1 MSDRDPLFTS
11 HSWQAFQQAL
21 GTEIKLSTAYHPQ
34 TDGQSERTIQTLE
47 DLLRSCTLEWGGD
60 WEQHLP
66 LVEFAYN
73 NSYQAS
79 IGMTPFE
86 ALYGRPCRSPT
97 CWLESPDVVIVGPQ
111 LLLEATE
118 KVNSIRQKIKASQ
131 DRQKSYADVRRKDLE
146 FEVGDSVYLKVS
158 PTKGNVRF
166 GFSGKLKPRYIGPF
180 DIIARIGDMAYEL
193 ALPPNMDKIHNVFHV
208 SMLKKYVRDESHII
222 PDFGELNVQ
231 PDTTYEEKPIKILDT
246 RDKVLRRKT
255 IRLVKVLW
263 SNRGQEEASWEKEDD
278 MKKEYPHLFSDN

>member
-1 MSDRDPLFTS
+1 M
-11 HSWQAFQQAL
+11 
-21 GTEIKLSTAYHPQ
+21 
-34 TDGQSERTIQTLE
+34 
-47 DLLRSCTLEWGGD
+47 
-60 WEQHLP
+60 
-66 LVEFAYN
+66 
-73 NSYQAS
+73 
-79 IGMTPFE
+79 
-86 ALYGRPCRSPT
+86 
-97 CWLESPDVVIVGPQ
+97 
-111 LLLEATE
+111 EATE

-158 PTKGNVRF
+158 PTKGTVRF

-180 DIIARIGDMAYEL
+180 DIIARVGDRAYEL

-222 PDFGELNVQ
+222 PNFGELNVQ
-231 PDTTYEEKPIKILDT
+231 PDTTYEEKPIRILDT

-263 SNRGQEEASWEKEDD
+263 SNRGREEASWEKEDD

>member
-1 MSDRDPLFTS
+1 M
-11 HSWQAFQQAL
+11 
-21 GTEIKLSTAYHPQ
+21 STAYHPQ

-60 WEQHLP
+60 WEQYLP

-146 FEVGDSVYLKVS
+146 FKVRDSVYLKVS
-158 PTKGNVRF
+158 STKLAVRF
-166 GFSGKLKPRYIGPF
+166 GFSGKLKPRYICPF
-180 DIIARIGDMAYEL
+180 DIIARVGDRA
-193 ALPPNMDKIHNVFHV
+193 
-208 SMLKKYVRDESHII
+208 
-222 PDFGELNVQ
+222 
-231 PDTTYEEKPIKILDT
+231 
-246 RDKVLRRKT
+246 
-255 IRLVKVLW
+255 
-263 SNRGQEEASWEKEDD
+263 
-278 MKKEYPHLFSDN
+278 

>member
-1 MSDRDPLFTS
+1 M
-11 HSWQAFQQAL
+11 A
-21 GTEIKLSTAYHPQ
+21 
-34 TDGQSERTIQTLE
+34 
-47 DLLRSCTLEWGGD
+47 
-60 WEQHLP
+60 
-66 LVEFAYN
+66 
-73 NSYQAS
+73 
-79 IGMTPFE
+79 PFE

-131 DRQKSYADVRRKDLE
+131 DRQKSYEDVRRKDLE

-158 PTKGNVRF
+158 PTKGTVRF

-180 DIIARIGDMAYEL
+180 DIIARVGDRAYEL

-222 PDFGELNVQ
+222 PYFGELNVQ

-263 SNRGQEEASWEKEDD
+263 SNRGREEASWEKEDD
-278 MKKEYPHLFSDN
+278 MKEYPHLFSDD